1 MKTKNQKNKSSK
13 VKKTRRPR
21 QRKAKKSNR
30 YFTKDHENAIIQYC
44 GTDCIKE
51 KSSLYSEYIAPAFNE
66 LVDKIV
72 YTFRF
77 TSLPNIDELREECK
91 IWLTTILDKYNPG
104 KGSTAFSYFSVVT
117 KNWFIAKSKKQ
128 QKRRRREINFADVS
142 YRDQFEYL
150 SCEHDA
156 LKREDE
162 EFFSCLFLEIDR
174 WEAMELKEAE
184 RKVLSAVRVLLDN
197 PEEIEI
203 FNKKAIYLY
212 LREITGMNTKQV
224 VRNLNKLRSRYRDFK
239 SKWNRGD
246 I

>member
-1 MKTKNQKNKSSK
+1 MFS
-13 VKKTRRPR
+13 
-21 QRKAKKSNR
+21 
-30 YFTKDHENAIIQYC
+30 
-44 GTDCIKE
+44 
-51 KSSLYSEYIAPAFNE
+51 E

-72 YTFRF
+72 FTFRF

-128 QKRRRREINFADVS
+128 QKRIMREIEFSDVS
-142 YRDQFEYL
+142 YRDQAAYL
-150 SCEHDA
+150 SCDNDS
-156 LKREDE
+156 RERE
-162 EFFSCLFLEIDR
+162 EREFFQCLFVEIDKWDR
-174 WEAMELKEAE
+174 MDLKDSE
-184 RKVLSAVRVLLDN
+184 RKVLGAIKVLLDN
-197 PEEIEI
+197 PQEIEI

-224 VRNLNKLRSRYRDFK
+224 VRNLNKLRVRYRDFK
-239 SKWNRGD
+239 VKWNRGE

>member
-1 MKTKNQKNKSSK
+1 MTKKETSTPTKPK
-13 VKKTRRPR
+13 VKRRR
-21 QRKAKKSNR
+21 RGKGKKSNR
-30 YFTKDHENAIIQYC
+30 YFTKVHEDAIIAYC
-44 GTDCIKE
+44 ATDSKAE
-51 KSSLYSEYIAPAFNE
+51 KSRLYAEFIRPVFSE

-72 YTFRF
+72 FTFRF

-128 QKRRRREINFADVS
+128 QKRIMREIDFADVS
-142 YRDQFEYL
+142 YRDQMTYL
-150 SCEHDA
+150 SYNHDFHE
-156 LKREDE
+156 REDK
-162 EFFSCLFLEIDR
+162 EFFKCLFTEIDR
-174 WEAMELKEAE
+174 WEMMELKDSE
-184 RKVLSAVRVLLDN
+184 RKVLDAVKVLLDN
-197 PEEIEI
+197 PEQIEI

-224 VRNLNKLRSRYRDFK
+224 VRNLNKIRVRYRDFK
-239 SKWNRGD
+239 VKWNRGE

>member
-1 MKTKNQKNKSSK
+1 MSKDKTQTPKPKK
-13 VKKTRRPR
+13 VKRRR
-21 QRKAKKSNR
+21 RSRSKKSNR
-30 YFTKDHENAIIQYC
+30 YFTKVHEDAIIRYC
-44 GTDCIKE
+44 ATDSKAE
-51 KSSLYSEYIAPAFNE
+51 KSQLYGEFIAPVFNE

-72 YTFRF
+72 FTFRF

-128 QKRRRREINFADVS
+128 QKRIMREIDFNDVS
-142 YRDQFEYL
+142 YRDQLEYL
-150 SCEHDA
+150 SYDHDYNQQEE
-156 LKREDE
+156 K
-162 EFFSCLFLEIDR
+162 EFFSCLFMEIGR
-174 WEAMELKEAE
+174 WEMMDLKDSE
-184 RKVLSAVRVLLDN
+184 RKVLDAVKVLLDN
-197 PEEIEI
+197 PDQIEI

-224 VRNLNKLRSRYRDFK
+224 VRNLNKLRVRYKDFK
-239 SKWNRGD
+239 VKWNRGD

>member
-1 MKTKNQKNKSSK
+1 
-13 VKKTRRPR
+13 V
-21 QRKAKKSNR
+21 
-30 YFTKDHENAIIQYC
+30 HENAIIRYC
-44 GTDCIKE
+44 QSESIQE
-51 KSSLYSEYIAPAFNE
+51 KSKLYVEFIAPVFSE

-72 YTFRF
+72 FTFRF

-128 QKRRRREINFADVS
+128 QKRITREIDFNDVS
-142 YRDQFEYL
+142 YRDQMEYL
-150 SCEHDA
+150 SYDHDWHQTEE
-156 LKREDE
+156 K
-162 EFFSCLFLEIDR
+162 EFFACLFSEINR
-174 WEAMELKEAE
+174 WEKMDLKDPE
-184 RKVLSAVRVLLDN
+184 RKVLNAVKIILEN
-197 PEEIEI
+197 PDQIEI

-224 VRNLNKLRSRYRDFK
+224 VRNLNKLRLRYRDFK
-239 SKWNRGD
+239 DKWNKGD

>member
-1 MKTKNQKNKSSK
+1 
-13 VKKTRRPR
+13 VRRR
-21 QRKAKKSNR
+21 RRGKGKKSNQ
-30 YFTKDHENAIIQYC
+30 YFTKVHEQAIIQYC
-44 GTDCIKE
+44 ATDCIRE
-51 KSSLYSEYIAPAFNE
+51 KSQLYIEFIAPVFSE

-72 YTFRF
+72 FTFRF

-128 QKRRRREINFADVS
+128 QKRIMREIEFSDVS
-142 YRDQFEYL
+142 YRDQAEYL
-150 SCEHDA
+150 SCDNDS
-156 LKREDE
+156 RERE
-162 EFFSCLFLEIDR
+162 EKEFFQCLFVEIDKWDR
-174 WEAMELKEAE
+174 MDLKDSE
-184 RKVLSAVRVLLDN
+184 RKVLGAIKVLLDN
-197 PEEIEI
+197 PQEIEI

-224 VRNLNKLRSRYRDFK
+224 VRNLNKLRVRYRDFK
-239 SKWNRGD
+239 VKWNRGE